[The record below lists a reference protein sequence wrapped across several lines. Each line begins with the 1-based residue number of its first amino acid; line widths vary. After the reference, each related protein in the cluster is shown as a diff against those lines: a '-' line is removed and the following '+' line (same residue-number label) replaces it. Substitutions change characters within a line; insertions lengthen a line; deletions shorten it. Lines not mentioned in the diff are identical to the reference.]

1 MLPHLLTNF
10 EIQKYYQNEPKFNS
24 VYSRNNLRKIKD
36 GTRYPERYKPI
47 GTYWIALYVN
57 NINVRYFD
65 SFGVEYIPKEI
76 KTFMVNKNI
85 TTTFYRIQAQN
96 TTMCEQFC
104 IVFTDFMLKGK
115 SLLDYTDL
123 FSPNKYENN
132 DTKILKYFQ

>member
-57 NINVRYFD
+57 NINVIYFD

-115 SLLDYTDL
+115 SLLDSTDL
-123 FSPNKYENN
+123 FPPNKYENN

>member
-10 EIQKYYQNEPKFNS
+10 VIQKYYQNEPKFNS
-24 VYSRNNLRKIKD
+24 VYSRNNLCKIKD
-36 GTRYPERYKPI
+36 GTCYPERYKPI
-47 GTYWIALYVN
+47 GTYWITLYVN
-57 NINVRYFD
+57 NINVIYFD

-96 TTMCEQFC
+96 TTMCEQFG

>member
-47 GTYWIALYVN
+47 GTYWITLYVN
-57 NINVRYFD
+57 KINVIYFD

-96 TTMCEQFC
+96 TTMCEQFG